1 MKTTVGF
8 CMVLLLAA
16 CSGEHREARLY
27 GPQAAQHAGDTAP
40 WQGPAF
46 NGDSVA
52 WDHQMDKRARLQNEY
67 ARIR

>member
-1 MKTTVGF
+1 M
-8 CMVLLLAA
+8 LLAG

-27 GPQAAQHAGDTAP
+27 GPQAAEHAGDTAP
-40 WQGPAF
+40 WTNPTF
-46 NGDSVA
+46 NGDPAA